1 MNFRF
6 NGPVNLLESRRCS
19 HRYGLS
25 LNVSADTREDVSAN
39 FYLNFVG
46 DGSNRELSSLLN
58 SVNFYD
64 RFIATRL
71 NLFTLGR
78 TATINWTG
86 MQRINKLY
94 HAITYH

>member
-25 LNVSADTREDVSAN
+25 LNVSADTRENVNAN

-46 DGSNRELSSLLN
+46 ELSSLLN

-71 NLFTLGR
+71 NPFTLGK